1 MNTVVYCRVSSK
13 EQIEGTSLEMQEA
26 ACREY
31 ARAKNLRIL
40 KVFVEQGES
49 AKFADRTQLVE
60 LIDFCRENKG
70 AVHSLLVWKID
81 RFARNV
87 TDHFSVKATLGKYGV
102 GIVSVTEPI
111 DTNPEGK
118 LMETILAGFA
128 QFDNDIRAVRTV
140 QGMRRRL
147 HEGIFPWG
155 PPLGYR
161 SSVVGGEKKTQP
173 DLLEQAVFPLLQ
185 KAWREFSTGAYT
197 QAAMSRVMQTW
208 GLTTAEGRPFSLQTL
223 YQIFTNPYYAGV
235 LIDPWSGEEHKGK
248 HVPMVTRDE
257 FDRVQQVIAGRSHA
271 VAHQKEHPDF
281 PLRGVVR
288 CDGCRHYLTGAFSR
302 GRNRRYPYYLCHERS
317 CARRGKSCPAGDIHK
332 EFDTFLDSVT
342 PRPEKILRLA
352 DYIVQEAGNRQ
363 QEREAQRPH
372 REKRATQLE
381 RELQELIR
389 MRAQTLISDQEFLKY
404 KKRIIDNSI
413 SSEDRDRRAVS
424 IDEVRKQLQEI
435 MNPLAKLRE
444 TWHELKPRSRRRF
457 DRLLLPGG
465 FVTGQSRTAQMGRL
479 FSIIG
484 SLPPGDSSGVPR
496 PCIRSNQVIP
506 DIQEFWKIMKGIEE
520 PEPEPKRRFEHS
532 HRNRLRWSKSNP
544 AAA

>member
-13 EQIEGTSLEMQEA
+13 EQVEGTSLEMQEA

-31 ARAKNLRIL
+31 ARAKDLRIL

-70 AVHSLLVWKID
+70 SVHVLLVWKID

-111 DTNPEGK
+111 DTKPEGK

-140 QGMRRRL
+140 QGMRRKIQ
-147 HEGIFPWG
+147 EGIFPWG
-155 PPLGYR
+155 PPLGYL

-173 DLLEQAVFPLLQ
+173 DLPDQAVFPLLQ

-197 QAAMSRVMQTW
+197 QAAMGRVMQTW
-208 GLTTAEGRPFSLQTL
+208 GLTTAEGRPFSLQSL
-223 YQIFTNPYYAGV
+223 YQLFTNLYYAGI
-235 LIDPWSGEEHKGK
+235 LKDPWSGEEHKGK

-271 VAHQKEHPDF
+271 VAHQTENPDF

-302 GRNRRYPYYLCHERS
+302 GRNRRYPYYLCHGRS
-317 CARRGKSCPAGDIHK
+317 CARRGKSVPAGNIHD
-332 EFDTFLDSVT
+332 EFDAFLDRVT
-342 PRPEKILRLA
+342 PRPEMVLRLGNC
-352 DYIVQEAGNRQ
+352 IVQEAEERK
-363 QEREAQRPH
+363 QEKESSRTH
-372 REKRATQLE
+372 REKRAVQLE

-389 MRAQTLISDQEFLKY
+389 MRAQTLISDEEFLKQ
-404 KKRIIDNSI
+404 KRRILDEGI
-413 SSEDRDRRAVS
+413 SSENRDSRAVS
-424 IDEVRKQLQEI
+424 IDEVRTQLQEI

-444 TWHELKPRSRRRF
+444 TWHELMPRSRRRF

-465 FVTGQSRTAQMGRL
+465 FVAGQSRTAQMGRL

-484 SLPPGDSSGVPR
+484 TFPPGDSSVVPFTCVR
-496 PCIRSNQVIP
+496 LNPIFP
-506 DIQEFWKIMKGIEE
+506 DIQEFWRIMKGIEE
-520 PEPEPKRRFEHS
+520 PEPRPKRRFENS
-532 HRNRLRWSKSNP
+532 HRNRLRWSKSNQD
-544 AAA
+544 